1 MVQYQNSFVMSKTQ
15 KNDTFTGISC
25 FGGWIKHYHSG
36 MLKYDQDNPPTLFN
50 QWKAFTDE
58 FVELIEAFINYDLAE
73 IWAEF
78 NDCIHAFLRII
89 VIILWSIP
97 FIGSYLIPVII
108 LIPIIG
114 FKTAK
119 KHAIRFKKNGCIRS
133 SRHCINS
140 NLDHICNRSVNSN
153 TNDTKM

>member
-1 MVQYQNSFVMSKTQ
+1 MVVYILNFFVMSKTH
-15 KNDTFTGISC
+15 KNDTFTGLSC
-25 FGGWIKHYHSG
+25 FGDWIEHYHSG

-89 VIILWSIP
+89 VIILWSNNN
-97 FIGSYLIPVII
+97 L
-108 LIPIIG
+108 G
-114 FKTAK
+114 FNKFDAN
-119 KHAIRFKKNGCIRS
+119 FF
-133 SRHCINS
+133 NS
-140 NLDHICNRSVNSN
+140 NSVSFRA
-153 TNDTKM
+153 KL